1 LKFISWNIDSVN
13 AALTSDS
20 NRANMTRGV
29 LNTIIEEDPD
39 VIALQETK
47 LPRTGPTKKHL
58 NILEEHFPEYEL
70 VWRLSN
76 EPARKSYAGT
86 MFMYKNYLEPLVTFP
101 EIGAPDTMDAEGR
114 IITLEFDDFYLTQ
127 VYTPNA
133 GSKLVRLAERQIW
146 DEKYAEYLAS
156 LDEEKVVL
164 ATGDFNVA
172 HKEID
177 IAHPDRNH
185 KSAGFTDEER
195 EDFTELL
202 ARGFTD
208 TFRHIHGNVTD
219 VYSWW
224 NQRAKTSKINNS
236 GWRLDYWLIS
246 DRAADKVIKSEMVDS
261 GERQDHTPTLLEID
275 LD

>member
-1 LKFISWNIDSVN
+1 MKFISWNIDSVN

-70 VWRLSN
+70 VWRLAN

-86 MFMYKNYLEPLVTFP
+86 MFMYKNHLEPLVTFP

-146 DEKYAEYLAS
+146 NEKYAEYLAS
-156 LDEEKVVL
+156 LDEEKIVL

-275 LD
+275 LA